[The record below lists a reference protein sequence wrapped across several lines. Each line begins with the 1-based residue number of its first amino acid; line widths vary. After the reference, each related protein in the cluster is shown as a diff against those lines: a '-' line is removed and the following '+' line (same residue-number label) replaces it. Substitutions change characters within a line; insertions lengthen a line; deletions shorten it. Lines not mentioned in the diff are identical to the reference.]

1 SNGTGSEWIRTAT
14 TNRRM
19 RPRQIQ
25 GHQARPAGI
34 RPEGRPAPGFRG
46 VEASL
51 PVLCRFFFRPI
62 AWLVKATG
70 AKKKVENESRWAGTD
85 SGMRIVLGLRS
96 LFVAAM
102 DAAAILARGPV
113 PVAVLSLGKERAATL
128 KRSGSDPGFAWS
140 AQEA

>member
-1 SNGTGSEWIRTAT
+1 SPSSRSKGTGRRRIRTTT
-14 TNRRM
+14 TNKRV

-25 GHQARPAGI
+25 GQRAGLAGI

-46 VEASL
+46 AEASL

-102 DAAAILARGPV
+102 DAAPILARGDPV

-128 KRSGSDPGFAWS
+128 KR
-140 AQEA
+140 